1 MSNALAIAAVT
12 ATLRNLLL
20 QGIPKLDAE
29 LADLEVTAQPLDKA
43 RIGVTKTQLNVFLY
57 QTVLNGAWRN
67 MDMPRQVQPGET
79 GQPPLP
85 LNLYYVLTAYGRGE
99 SDNDA
104 LSHRV
109 MGGAMSVLHDHPIL
123 GAAEIQNALPASD
136 LSIQVERVRIT
147 PQPMSIEEMSKLWTA
162 FQTNYRISA
171 AYEVALVL
179 IDSLRPSRTPLPV
192 LTRGPADQGVA
203 AQADLIPPY
212 PAIDEV
218 QPPNLQTSARLGDIL
233 TIKGQ
238 HLEGSNLGVV
248 FNNLRWT
255 GPVEVA
261 PEPGT
266 TATQLSVKLP
276 NQPAVWPAGFY
287 TLGVLVQR
295 PNESYR
301 RATNELPLSLAPR
314 ISNIS
319 PNPAARDA
327 NGNATLTLTVSPEVR
342 PEQRAALLLGDREVL
357 VQSHAAQTNA
367 LTFVVTAAS
376 PGDYFVRLRVDGVDS
391 FLVDRSVTPPVFDQT
406 QKVKIS

>member
-29 LADLEVTAQPLDKA
+29 LADLEVTTQPLDKA
-43 RIGVTKTQLNVFLY
+43 RIGITKTQLNLFLY
-57 QTVLNGAWRN
+57 QTVLNGSWRN
-67 MDMPRQVQPGET
+67 RDMPRQVQPGET

-109 MGGAMSVLHDHPIL
+109 MGGAMSVLHDHPVL

-171 AYEVALVL
+171 AYEAAVIL
-179 IDSLRPSRTPLPV
+179 IDSNRPSRAPLPV
-192 LTRGPADQGVA
+192 LTRGPADQGAV

-218 QPPNLQTSARLGDIL
+218 LPPNQQTSARLGDTL
-233 TIKGQ
+233 TTKGQ
-238 HLEGSNLGVV
+238 HLDGSNLGVV
-248 FNNLRWT
+248 FNNPRWT

-261 PEPGT
+261 PEPGAS
-266 TATQLSVKLP
+266 ATQLSVKLP

-287 TLGVLVQR
+287 TLAVLVRR

-301 RATNELPLSLAPR
+301 RATNELPLSLAAR
-314 ISNIS
+314 ISNIA

-327 NGNATLTLTVSPEVR
+327 NGNVTLTLTVSPEVR

-357 VQSHAAQTNA
+357 AQTHAAQTNT
-367 LTFVVTAAS
+367 LTFIVTAAS

-406 QKVKIS
+406 QKVTVT